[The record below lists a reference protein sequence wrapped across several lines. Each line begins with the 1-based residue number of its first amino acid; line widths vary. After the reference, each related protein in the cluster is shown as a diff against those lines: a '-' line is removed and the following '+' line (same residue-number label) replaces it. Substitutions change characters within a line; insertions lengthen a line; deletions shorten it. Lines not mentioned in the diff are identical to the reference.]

1 MVLYMHLRNCARAIL
16 ANSGRLGRFRAT
28 AKLIAIRRGGG
39 GVERMGGP
47 LWPPALRVVK
57 PCGEYTQGTTGDH
70 KGPPRVHPTTLAP
83 TDSWM
88 RISGPLWNSVRGTGM
103 PGFVR
108 YAVFLA
114 LCLMLC
120 LLSACGGINRPVMV
134 HTTPTPATAA
144 GEAVLPHSQIHFRDA
159 PLPTRADLNVTSD
172 DWMLAGHDSYSRR
185 AVILPACCSTVT
197 ASPRPLWY
205 HSLGVP
211 LLESPVISAGRLY
224 LPAADGYLHVLGV
237 RSGEEQW
244 RVALGGELA
253 ANGLALAHD
262 IVYVARDGHYIAAL
276 AAASGKERWR
286 FDTIGV
292 VRAAPLVVGRVLL
305 VSSGANSLWCL
316 DALTGQQYWVFH
328 SEDALMQYWPTRM
341 PPVVDGGRVYVALG
355 ASSEFNALDL
365 RTGRKVWEIALPER
379 VTGGPLFD
387 QALGLVYLVTWS
399 GRVIAFAARTGKVQW
414 DVRLP
419 AGSESSPALSP
430 GNMLYLGGF
439 DGYLY
444 ALDAITG
451 QLRWRSFMGS
461 AITASPLVAQGTA
474 QTWVITASQA
484 GVCSIVDASSGKV
497 LYAWRLGELRAS
509 PVVARGVLFQAS
521 LGDRGL
527 FAFQL

>member
-1 MVLYMHLRNCARAIL
+1 MVLCMRLRDWVCTL
-16 ANSGRLGRFRAT
+16 LL
-28 AKLIAIRRGGG
+28 LI
-39 GVERMGGP
+39 
-47 LWPPALRVVK
+47 
-57 PCGEYTQGTTGDH
+57 
-70 KGPPRVHPTTLAP
+70 
-83 TDSWM
+83 
-88 RISGPLWNSVRGTGM
+88 
-103 PGFVR
+103 
-108 YAVFLA
+108 
-114 LCLMLC
+114 LC
-120 LLSACGGINRPVMV
+120 LLSACGGINRPAMV
-134 HTTPTPATAA
+134 YTTPTPATAA
-144 GEAVLPHSQIHFRDA
+144 GEAVLPHSQIHFHDA
-159 PLPTRADLNVTSD
+159 PLPTRADLNFTSGN
-172 DWMLAGHDSYSRR
+172 WTVAGHDSYSTR

-224 LPAADGYLHVLGV
+224 LPAADGYLHVLNA

-253 ANGLALAHD
+253 ANGLAFAHD

-276 AAASGKERWR
+276 DAASAKERWR

-292 VRAAPLVVGRVLL
+292 VRGAPLIVGRVLL

-328 SEDALMQYWPTRM
+328 SEDALMQFWPTRT
-341 PPVVDGGRVYVALG
+341 PPVVAGGRVYVALG

-365 RTGRKVWEIALPER
+365 RTGRKVWEVALPER

-414 DVRLP
+414 DVHLP

-444 ALDAITG
+444 ALDAATG

-461 AITASPLVAQGTA
+461 AITASPLVVQENT
-474 QTWVITASQA
+474 QTRVIVASQA
-484 GVCSIVDASSGKV
+484 GVCSIVDALSGKV
-497 LYAWRLGELRAS
+497 LYTWRLGELRAS
-509 PVVARGVLFQAS
+509 PVVARGVLYQAS
-521 LGDRGL
+521 LGDQGL